1 MIFKSNLNVNFHLVT
16 VICLVATIFVTL
28 LKQSALSEPAE
39 KVEPALSPVTAKK
52 VTNDDPPPFPVVTN
66 RINYSETSRTF
77 PAFMWDDQQGS
88 DSSAATSYRLIAV
101 PKNVV
106 GPLANAIYENFPEV
120 QDELDVQTTVR
131 GVVFNADIVV
141 EEDFDKELQEL
152 VDAIKDDIKTHSDV
166 QLYIRLPMNFRSS
179 KLKSAE
185 FHGYLQDCELSKEP
199 IFNDLY
205 SMRGRASAVHRCKR
219 RIGELLVV
227 MEKQKHLK
235 PQKSEPG
242 NDGDFVEA
250 LELGIRQP
258 VLVNHPEDLYQSLV
272 AQVHDA
278 QADYFGSA
286 QNTEASP
293 DSKRLAGELEQLS
306 EELWEAEQQLLKN
319 QVIDLKRRLAAIE
332 AKLERREDRR
342 AELVQ
347 RRLEELKTRKPSV
360 VGATPVPPMQP
371 QQQPETEPTGKR
383 LPPDAPTET
392 DAARAITVLLN
403 SNNGEFVVTPRQQSV
418 HNLTKLNQALLNYHA
433 ANGHFPPAS
442 KNVVNQVS
450 FDGPGKI
457 KPFPKFSWRVELLP
471 WLGEH
476 ELYRQ
481 YRFDEP
487 WDSEQNKKLLA
498 KMPDV
503 YRSALDPSDSQNSAF
518 YAVVSE
524 SKRQV
529 GEPEYSTLFGNPA
542 GSKYSDVHD
551 GTANTIALVELDLKI
566 PWTKPEDL
574 QYDPDQP
581 LPKLPLYE
589 ETGFHAGFIDGTVRR
604 IPKETDEEQIRRFFE
619 MKDGLPTKLPPIVH
633 AFGTVLLQPV
643 KPQPPKTP
651 SDLIPF
657 FDPFTASNTLPETR
671 QLEQEI
677 LNLEVLAAKQKL
689 EAAQQ
694 ALEEVKN
701 AVERNLASSQELSDK
716 ELAVNEAAIAHKR
729 AELALQRGVID
740 QAPDQAK
747 SSFEIPKSHEMLRL
761 DLELAEQI
769 DKLAKEDLVRI
780 QEQYSNGVASL
791 QQLTEAKS
799 KAIQA
804 EHDVKRLQLALKNG
818 STVKPVIAPDA
829 DPFAPITDSFASQS
843 SNEGR
848 TLPVSE
854 AAPDAT
860 RYSIE
865 ELLPKIKEAFTKLG
879 GNYDLEDEETYVIG
893 SVSASHQQQ
902 RGTIPQ
908 ITNAIAL
915 KPMKNQKQET
925 PFTEPDYQKS
935 SVFIFRLQPS
945 KRKWFT
951 LRPVGSAKIH
961 RQDDEV
967 LSGVIIKEEEN
978 EKILPGDLFVA
989 IKNPKG
995 LKKTF
1000 SPHETPKST
1009 IPATPIQP
1017 EETSIPPGSIPSSPF
1032 TNTPIEVKSPPDQRA
1047 KIMRGKDSYTV
1058 SNATLIEKSVEAI
1071 EAVLKLPTADQ
1082 ISVSRGERNDT
1093 VSVSSDVETKHLSEE
1108 IEKIVRNRKEVYLLK
1123 HEDGHLFI
1131 DAGPKEASD
1140 VTKSL
1145 IDAIQNSRA
1154 KPKESEPSTK
1164 E

>member
-1 MIFKSNLNVNFHLVT
+1 MIFKSSLNVNFRLVNA
-16 VICLVATIFVTL
+16 ICLVAMIFVIL

-39 KVEPALSPVTAKK
+39 KVEPAPSPVTAKK
-52 VTNDDPPPFPVVTN
+52 VSNDDPPPFPVFTN
-66 RINYSETSRTF
+66 KINYSETSETF
-77 PAFMWDDQQGS
+77 PEFVWDSHRDQQRTE
-88 DSSAATSYRLIAV
+88 SSTSTSYRLIAV

-120 QDELDVQTTVR
+120 QDELDIQTTVR

-141 EEDFDKELQEL
+141 EEDFDKELQAL
-152 VDAIKDDIKTHSDV
+152 VKAIQADVKTHSDV
-166 QLYIRLPMNFRSS
+166 QLYIRLPMNFRNS
-179 KLKSAE
+179 KIKPAE
-185 FHGYLQDCELSKEP
+185 FHGYLRDCELSKEP
-199 IFNDLY
+199 IFNELY
-205 SMRGRASAVHRCKR
+205 SMRGRASVVHRCKR
-219 RIGELLVV
+219 EIVELLSG
-227 MEKQKHLK
+227 MEKQKHRK
-235 PQKSEPG
+235 AGKSEPG
-242 NDGDFVEA
+242 NDGDFIEES
-250 LELGIRQP
+250 ELGIRQP
-258 VLVNHPEDLYQSLV
+258 VVVNHPENLYQSLV

-278 QADYFGSA
+278 QADYFA
-286 QNTEASP
+286 QPQTTEAGP
-293 DSKRLAGELEQLS
+293 ESKRLAGELEQLS
-306 EELWEAEQQLLKN
+306 KELWEAEQQLLKN
-319 QVIDLKRRLAAIE
+319 QVTDLKRRLAAIE
-332 AKLERREDRR
+332 TKLELREKRR

-347 RRLEELKTRKPSV
+347 RRLEELKTQKLSV
-360 VGATPVPPMQP
+360 VEATPQGEPTPILPVPPMQP
-371 QQQPETEPTGKR
+371 QQQPETEQAGKR
-383 LPPDAPTET
+383 LPPEAPTET
-392 DAARAITVLLN
+392 DATRAVEVLLS

-433 ANGHFPPAS
+433 AKGHFPPAS
-442 KNVVNQVS
+442 KSITTQVI

-457 KPFPKFSWRVELLP
+457 KPFPKVSWRVELLP
-471 WLGEH
+471 WLGED

-481 YRFDEP
+481 YRIDEP

-498 KMPDV
+498 KMPDI

-529 GEPEYSTLFGNPA
+529 GKPEYSTLFGNPA

-589 ETGFHAGFIDGTVRR
+589 ETGFHAGFIDGAVRR
-604 IPKETDEEQIRRFFE
+604 IQKETDEEQIRRFFE
-619 MKDGLPTKLPPIVH
+619 MKDGLPTKLPPIVN

-643 KPQPPKTP
+643 KPQPPKNP
-651 SDLIPF
+651 SAQVPV
-657 FDPFTASNTLPETR
+657 FDPFTPSNTLPETR
-671 QLEQEI
+671 QLEKEI
-677 LNLEVLAAKQKL
+677 LHLEVLAAKQKL

-694 ALEEVKN
+694 ALKEVKN
-701 AVERNLASSQELSDK
+701 AVERNLVSSQELSNK

-729 AELALQRGVID
+729 AELALQRGIID
-740 QAPDQAK
+740 QTPDQAK

-769 DKLAKEDLVRI
+769 DKLVKEDLVRI
-780 QEQYSNGVASL
+780 QEQYLNGAASL
-791 QQLTEAKS
+791 QQVTEAKS

-804 EHDVKRLQLALKNG
+804 EHDVKRLQLALKP
-818 STVKPVIAPDA
+818 TIAPDA
-829 DPFAPITDSFASQS
+829 ESFASQS

-848 TLPVSE
+848 SLSASE
-854 AAPDAT
+854 ATPDAT

-865 ELLPKIKEAFTKLG
+865 ELQPRIKEAFTKLG
-879 GNYDLEDEETYVIG
+879 GNYDLEDEETYIIG
-893 SVSASHQQQ
+893 SVSASHHQQHA
-902 RGTIPQ
+902 TIPQ

-915 KPMKNQKQET
+915 KIMKNHKQET
-925 PFTEPDYQKS
+925 PFTESDYQKS

-967 LSGVIIKEEEN
+967 LSGIIIKEEEN

-1000 SPHETPKST
+1000 RPHETPKRT
-1009 IPATPIQP
+1009 IPVTPIQP
-1017 EETSIPPGSIPSSPF
+1017 EETSVPPSSIPSSPF
-1032 TNTPIEVKSPPDQRA
+1032 TNNTPIEVKSPADQRA
-1047 KIMRGKDSYTV
+1047 KITRGKDSYTV

-1082 ISVSRGERNDT
+1082 ISVSRGVRNDT
-1093 VSVSSDVETKHLSEE
+1093 VSVSSDVETKQLSEE

-1123 HEDGHLFI
+1123 HDDGHLFI

-1145 IDAIQNSRA
+1145 IDAIQSSRA

-1164 E
+1164 D